1 MIRSNPAV
9 RRAGAT
15 LLTGIALGTIIL
27 GVGGRIAM
35 RAIAVKGGTPG
46 MLTPSGTLTVILAGT
61 ASGLAGA
68 VFQLVAGAITGRLA
82 PRHLWV
88 RRVLFGILLVL
99 VTLRGLSPVQPLA
112 LALFG
117 PLVLLYA
124 IAMEVA
130 ASRRAAVARDTP
142 ATTVVAT

>member
-1 MIRSNPAV
+1 
-9 RRAGAT
+9 
-15 LLTGIALGTIIL
+15 
-27 GVGGRIAM
+27 M
-35 RAIAVKGGTPG
+35 RAIAVEGGTPG

-68 VFQLVAGAITGRLA
+68 VFQLVAGAIAGRLA
-82 PRHLWV
+82 PRQLWV

-99 VTLRGLSPVQPLA
+99 VTLRGLSPAQPLA

-124 IAMEVA
+124 IAMEIA
-130 ASRRAAVARDTP
+130 GSRRAAVARDTP
-142 ATTVVAT
+142 AATVVAT